1 MATRQLKRIDV
12 TFILLAEA
20 RELVNCSLSGLGLT
34 VPIRTNL
41 DQSGMSPGKMIRKR
55 LNANHENNK
64 GFEYI
69 PKS

>member
-41 DQSGMSPGKMIRKR
+41 DQSGMSPGKMIRA